1 VIGAGGCP
9 AGAALGGY
17 GVISTANVPNGATL
31 PDQITN
37 LPTTCRLLV
46 PNAQNGGRGD
56 WAFTADGRV
65 VGCST
70 VRQLVQLALST
81 VLGSACV
88 TSLGMSFVGLQEK
101 GPNFQRQVATA
112 VANALAPLVKQGLVA
127 IVSVKLA
134 DYQSNPDSA
143 LGYVKWT
150 DLTTGLQDTSAIG
163 P

>member
-1 VIGAGGCP
+1 MIGAGGCP
-9 AGAALGGY
+9 SGSSLGGY
-17 GVISTANVPNGATL
+17 GVISVGTSPNGACL
-31 PDQITN
+31 PDQVTN

-46 PNAQNGGRGD
+46 PNPTNGGRAD

-88 TSLGMSFVGLQEK
+88 TGLGMSFAGLQEK

-112 VANALAPLVKQGLVA
+112 VANALGPLVKQGLVA
-127 IVSVKLA
+127 LVSVQVQ

-143 LGYVKWT
+143 LALVKWT
-150 DLTTGLQDTSAIG
+150 DLTTGVQDTQSIG